1 MTDNRRQVL
10 EMLSDRKITAEEAD
24 RLIGALDK
32 SQPSTPT
39 SNGSEWRSPAAPK
52 YLRVMVDIDDE
63 HDGPI
68 KVNVRVPLQLLRAG
82 VKLASLIPT
91 QAQGPLNDALRRE
104 GVTIDLAQL
113 KPENLEELIDQLKD
127 LTVDV
132 DQKKDNMKVRVFC
145 E

>member
-24 RLIGALDK
+24 RLIAALDK